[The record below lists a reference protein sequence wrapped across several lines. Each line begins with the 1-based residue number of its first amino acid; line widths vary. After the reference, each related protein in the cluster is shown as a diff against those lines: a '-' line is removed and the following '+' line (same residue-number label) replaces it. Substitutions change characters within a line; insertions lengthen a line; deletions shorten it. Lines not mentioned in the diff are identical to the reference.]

1 CGGDPGGD
9 GGPRRA
15 RADEQGRQ
23 GGGRRRPAA
32 GAERLQQRGLLQPEP
47 VGVRPGG
54 GVGVGAAGRGAGGPK
69 RQPVGR
75 RASAAFAC
83 RQAQGVAEGGVAR
96 GNRGGSGGPAQRG
109 ANPRPGGPPDGP
121 GRLTASW
128 AGKLPPFQPQGT
140 LQLGAARSYVRG
152 KYRPRQRGEN

>member
-1 CGGDPGGD
+1 
-9 GGPRRA
+9 
-15 RADEQGRQ
+15 
-23 GGGRRRPAA
+23 
-32 GAERLQQRGLLQPEP
+32 
-47 VGVRPGG
+47 
-54 GVGVGAAGRGAGGPK
+54 VGAAGRGAGGPK

-75 RASAAFAC
+75 RASASFAC

-152 KYRPRQRGEN
+152 KYRLGAKQTRLTQLCCSGALGRAHASGYLHAGETLGTGGVSLGLSARTCSASSNTFP